1 MKRELRILVPM
12 ATLTTMIALA
22 AAGSSS
28 FAADDQ
34 WVLLDEDPSTSSYY
48 YDTSTIVQGDDE
60 LVTVQTKAVYTT
72 EGKADALD
80 TIGHPKGF
88 EDLAVTNFNYTINC
102 SGDMS
107 RLEKVVHRDSKG
119 RTIKEYVLTGKAPWE
134 QIEADTRMS
143 LLRDAV
149 CD

>member
-1 MKRELRILVPM
+1 MNRSLGIWALTAALTIMAPSAVPVSP
-12 ATLTTMIALA
+12 AY
-22 AAGSSS
+22 
-28 FAADDQ
+28 AADGQ
-34 WVLLDEDPSTSSYY
+34 WVLLDEDPSTSRYY
-48 YDTSTIVQGDDE
+48 YDTTSIVQDDE
-60 LVTVQTKAVYTT
+60 DSVTVRTKAVYTA

-88 EDLAVTNFNYTINC
+88 EDLADTNFYYTINC

-107 RLEKVVHRDSKG
+107 RLEKVVHRDSTG
-119 RTIKEYVLTGKAPWE
+119 RTIKEYLLAGKTPWE

>member
-1 MKRELRILVPM
+1 MTSLRRTIVVAALS
-12 ATLTTMIALA
+12 ATV
-22 AAGSSS
+22 AAGSMASA
-28 FAADDQ
+28 AADQ
-34 WVLLDEDPSTSSYY
+34 WALIDEDPSTSNYY
-48 YDTSTIVQGDDE
+48 YDTASIVKGE
-60 LVTVQTKAVYTT
+60 EGLVTVETKAVYTE

-88 EDLAVTNFNYTINC
+88 EDLCFTSFHYTINC
-102 SGDMS
+102 PGDMS

-119 RTIKEYVLTGKAPWE
+119 GTIKEYVLAGKTPWE
-134 QIEADTRMS
+134 EIEEETRMS